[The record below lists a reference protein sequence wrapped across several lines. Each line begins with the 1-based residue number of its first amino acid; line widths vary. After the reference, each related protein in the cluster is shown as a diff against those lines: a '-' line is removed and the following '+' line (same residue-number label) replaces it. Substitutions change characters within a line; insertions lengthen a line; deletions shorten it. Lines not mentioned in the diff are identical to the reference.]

1 MLEYRV
7 GRPGWKL
14 AARLGVALKAN
25 VSVVYDYESNMLV
38 AACSDFAPYLDIVTE
53 GRTFEELTGKL
64 NDCFETALEEA
75 LRRSAKV
82 PRVTSSM
89 TLVEAFQC
97 QR

>member
-1 MLEYRV
+1 MLAYRV

-25 VSVVYDYESNMLV
+25 VSVVYEHESNMLV
-38 AACSDFAPYLDIVTE
+38 AASSDFAPYLEIVTE

-64 NDCFETALEEA
+64 NDCFEMVLEEA
-75 LRRSAKV
+75 LRRPAKA

-89 TLVEAFQC
+89 TLVEAF
-97 QR
+97 